1 MFEEKI
7 RVVVADDRPLPRGF
21 FELTVRSCEGYEL
34 AASFSAAGAA
44 VSWCLEHPPQLVI
57 LDIMMSQG
65 IDGLTAAARL
75 KSAFPDLRIILATSM
90 AEAKWLD
97 EARKLGIEA
106 FWYKDSEVPLPEVM
120 DRVMTGEI
128 VYPDIPQ
135 LPIGRVSQTEL
146 SDRELDVLRE
156 LTACRTGDFLVEM
169 AGETDE
175 KILGEGRFLP
185 VEKVEN
191 KSDTLYRIVG
201 AEEKSVKEQFELA
214 AELMEQFKVSGVD
227 L

>member
-1 MFEEKI
+1 MSEEKI
-7 RVVVADDRPLPRGF
+7 QVVVADDRPLPRGF

-75 KSAFPDLRIILATSM
+75 KSALPDLRIILATSM

-106 FWYKDSEVPLPEVM
+106 FWYKDSEVPLPEIM
-120 DRVMTGEI
+120 DRVMAGEK

-156 LTACRTGDFLVEM
+156 LTACRTNQQIAESLCISVNTVRRHIQNMLDKTGF
-169 AGETDE
+169 TDR
-175 KILGEGRFLP
+175 L
-185 VEKVEN
+185 
-191 KSDTLYRIVG
+191 
-201 AEEKSVKEQFELA
+201 ELA
-214 AELMEQFKVSGVD
+214 VHARELHIVVSDRDRRQGVD
-227 L
+227 R

>member
-1 MFEEKI
+1 MRLSEEKI
-7 RVVVADDRPLPRGF
+7 QVVVADDRPLPRGF

-75 KSAFPDLRIILATSM
+75 KSALPDLRIILATSM

-106 FWYKDSEVPLPEVM
+106 FWYKDSEVPLPEIM
-120 DRVMTGEI
+120 DRVMTGET

-156 LTACRTGDFLVEM
+156 LTACRTNQQIAESLCISVNTVRRHIQNMLDKTGF
-169 AGETDE
+169 TDR
-175 KILGEGRFLP
+175 L
-185 VEKVEN
+185 
-191 KSDTLYRIVG
+191 
-201 AEEKSVKEQFELA
+201 ELA
-214 AELMEQFKVSGVD
+214 VHARELHIVVSDRDRRQGVER
-227 L
+227 

>member
-1 MFEEKI
+1 MRLSEEKI
-7 RVVVADDRPLPRGF
+7 QVVVADDRPLPRGF

-120 DRVMTGEI
+120 DRVMAGEI

-156 LTACRTGDFLVEM
+156 LTACRTNQQIADSLCISVNTVRRHIQNMLDKTGF
-169 AGETDE
+169 TDR
-175 KILGEGRFLP
+175 L
-185 VEKVEN
+185 
-191 KSDTLYRIVG
+191 
-201 AEEKSVKEQFELA
+201 ELA
-214 AELMEQFKVSGVD
+214 VHARELHIVVSDRDRRQGVER
-227 L
+227 

>member
-1 MFEEKI
+1 MRLSEEKI
-7 RVVVADDRPLPRGF
+7 QVVVADDRPLPRGF

-75 KSAFPDLRIILATSM
+75 KSALPDLRIILATSM

-106 FWYKDSEVPLPEVM
+106 FWYKDSDVQLPEVM
-120 DRVMTGEI
+120 DRVMAGET

-156 LTACRTGDFLVEM
+156 LTACRTNQQIADSLCISVNTVRRHIQNMLDKTGF
-169 AGETDE
+169 TDRLE
-175 KILGEGRFLP
+175 LAVHARELHIVVSDLDRRQC
-185 VEKVEN
+185 VEK
-191 KSDTLYRIVG
+191 
-201 AEEKSVKEQFELA
+201 EQL
-214 AELMEQFKVSGVD
+214 
-227 L
+227 

>member
-1 MFEEKI
+1 MRLFEEKI

-156 LTACRTGDFLVEM
+156 LTACRTNQQIAESLCISVNTVRRHIQNMLDKTGF
-169 AGETDE
+169 TDR
-175 KILGEGRFLP
+175 L
-185 VEKVEN
+185 
-191 KSDTLYRIVG
+191 
-201 AEEKSVKEQFELA
+201 ELA
-214 AELMEQFKVSGVD
+214 VHARELHIVVSDRDRRQGVE
-227 L
+227 

>member
-1 MFEEKI
+1 MRLFEEKI

-146 SDRELDVLRE
+146 SDREMDVLRE
-156 LTACRTGDFLVEM
+156 LTACRTNQQIAESLCISVNTVRRHIQNMLDKTGF
-169 AGETDE
+169 TDR
-175 KILGEGRFLP
+175 L
-185 VEKVEN
+185 
-191 KSDTLYRIVG
+191 
-201 AEEKSVKEQFELA
+201 ELA
-214 AELMEQFKVSGVD
+214 VHARELHIVVSDHDRRQGVER
-227 L
+227 

>member
-1 MFEEKI
+1 MRLSEEKI
-7 RVVVADDRPLPRGF
+7 QVVVADDRPLPRGF

-75 KSAFPDLRIILATSM
+75 KSALPDLRIILATSM

-120 DRVMTGEI
+120 DRVMAGEI

-156 LTACRTGDFLVEM
+156 LTACRTNQQIADSLCISVNTVRRHIQNMLDKTGF
-169 AGETDE
+169 TDR
-175 KILGEGRFLP
+175 L
-185 VEKVEN
+185 
-191 KSDTLYRIVG
+191 
-201 AEEKSVKEQFELA
+201 ELA
-214 AELMEQFKVSGVD
+214 VHARELHIVVSDRDRRQGVER
-227 L
+227 

>member
-1 MFEEKI
+1 MSEEKI
-7 RVVVADDRPLPRGF
+7 QVVVADDRPLPRSF

-75 KSAFPDLRIILATSM
+75 KSAFPTLSIILATSM

-106 FWYKDSEVPLPEVM
+106 FWYKDSDVPLPEVM
-120 DRVMTGEI
+120 DRVMAGET

-156 LTACRTGDFLVEM
+156 LTACRTNQQIADSLCISVNTVRRHIQNMLDKTGF
-169 AGETDE
+169 TDRLE
-175 KILGEGRFLP
+175 LAVHARELHIVVSDLDRRQG
-185 VEKVEN
+185 VEK
-191 KSDTLYRIVG
+191 
-201 AEEKSVKEQFELA
+201 EQL
-214 AELMEQFKVSGVD
+214 
-227 L
+227 

>member
-1 MFEEKI
+1 MSEEKI

-21 FELTVRSCEGYEL
+21 FELTVRSCETYEL

-75 KSAFPDLRIILATSM
+75 KSAFPTLRIILATSM

-106 FWYKDSEVPLPEVM
+106 FWYKDSDVPLPEVM
-120 DRVMTGEI
+120 DRVMAGET

-156 LTACRTGDFLVEM
+156 LTACRTNQQIADSLCISVNTVRRHIQNMLDKTGI
-169 AGETDE
+169 TDRLE
-175 KILGEGRFLP
+175 LAVHARELHIVVSDLDRRQG
-185 VEKVEN
+185 VEK
-191 KSDTLYRIVG
+191 
-201 AEEKSVKEQFELA
+201 EQL
-214 AELMEQFKVSGVD
+214 
-227 L
+227 

>member
-1 MFEEKI
+1 MRLSEEKI
-7 RVVVADDRPLPRGF
+7 QVVVADDRPLPRGF

-156 LTACRTGDFLVEM
+156 LTACRTNQQIADSLCISVNTVRRHIQNMLDKTGF
-169 AGETDE
+169 TDRLE
-175 KILGEGRFLP
+175 LAVHARELHIVVSDLDRRQG
-185 VEKVEN
+185 VEK
-191 KSDTLYRIVG
+191 
-201 AEEKSVKEQFELA
+201 EQL
-214 AELMEQFKVSGVD
+214 
-227 L
+227 

>member
-1 MFEEKI
+1 MRLSEEKI
-7 RVVVADDRPLPRGF
+7 QVVVADDRPLPRSF
-21 FELTVRSCEGYEL
+21 FELTIRSCEGYEL

-57 LDIMMSQG
+57 LDSMMSQG

-75 KSAFPDLRIILATSM
+75 KSALPDLRIILATSM

-146 SDRELDVLRE
+146 SDREMDVLRE
-156 LTACRTGDFLVEM
+156 LTACRTNQQIAESLCISVNTVRRHIQNMLDKTGF
-169 AGETDE
+169 TDR
-175 KILGEGRFLP
+175 L
-185 VEKVEN
+185 
-191 KSDTLYRIVG
+191 
-201 AEEKSVKEQFELA
+201 ELA
-214 AELMEQFKVSGVD
+214 VHARELHIVVSDRDRRQGVER
-227 L
+227 

>member
-1 MFEEKI
+1 LSEEKI
-7 RVVVADDRPLPRGF
+7 QVVVADDRPLPRGF
-21 FELTVRSCEGYEL
+21 FELTIRSCEGYEL

-75 KSAFPDLRIILATSM
+75 KSAFPTLRIILATSM

-106 FWYKDSEVPLPEVM
+106 FWYKDSDVPLPEVM
-120 DRVMTGEI
+120 DRVMAGET

-156 LTACRTGDFLVEM
+156 LTACRTNQQIADSLCISVNTVRRHIQNMLDKTGF
-169 AGETDE
+169 TDRLE
-175 KILGEGRFLP
+175 LAVHARELHIVVSDLDRRQG
-185 VEKVEN
+185 VEK
-191 KSDTLYRIVG
+191 
-201 AEEKSVKEQFELA
+201 EQL
-214 AELMEQFKVSGVD
+214 
-227 L
+227 